1 MSILKKVKKFFGF
14 NSGEDEPNYPIVETQ
29 KASNGSKRGE
39 SKEESI
45 IKTPIQEVNEAIEKY
60 KKLISDESG
69 LITASDEL
77 YEKLIYS
84 RVKYPLIKERNV
96 GKLYLELIIVDYL
109 PQMKDIIE
117 DLYEEDESILEKSNE
132 DTTIEK
138 IKKKSTKESMTTIE
152 QSIKERIFELIESK
166 DIAPDRKI
174 TTDEFVDELVDSF
187 IISMFRGFKS
197 LYKIQS
203 EIVPEK
209 MGIRYAL
216 IRALNPDVVLP
227 KKLNGIYEDADDYR
241 KKEKASIIHNLT
253 ECIRNATFTPTER
266 KVETSRVK
274 KGIIEAKALMGGN
287 VDLEGIKKLNSDDI
301 AAGRVNPNAT
311 KLERDKLNKVK
322 QFLEKGIGV
331 ISEENKTNKMFIYEE
346 VSKSE
351 KTKKQND
358 GRDESIRTLFLEGE
372 YVPRDREYSD
382 DGEER

>member
-1 MSILKKVKKFFGF
+1 MNILKKVKKFFGF

-60 KKLISDESG
+60 KKLIRE
-69 LITASDEL
+69 EL
-77 YEKLIYS
+77 DLQKKSNEIYEKLVYS
-84 RVKYPLIKERNV
+84 KVKYPLKKGRNV
-96 GKLYLELIIVDYL
+96 GKLFLELIRDDYL
-109 PQMKDIIE
+109 PQMVDIIE

-138 IKKKSTKESMTTIE
+138 IKKKSTKESIITIE
-152 QSIKERIFELIESK
+152 QSIKEEIFKLLESR
-166 DIAPDRKI
+166 DIDLDSE
-174 TTDEFVDELVDSF
+174 TTIDELVDSF
-187 IISMFRGFKS
+187 IISMFKEFKS

-227 KKLNGIYEDADDYR
+227 KKINGIYEDAEDYK

-253 ECIRNATFTPTER
+253 ECIKNTTFTPTEETVVTSV
-266 KVETSRVK
+266 VEK
-274 KGIIEAKALMGGN
+274 AIIEAEALMGEN
-287 VDLEGIKKLNSDDI
+287 VDLEGIKQLNSEDI
-301 AAGRVNPNAT
+301 AAGRVNPYSS
-311 KLERDKLNKVK
+311 KLERKRLSKTLS
-322 QFLEKGIGV
+322 FFGTGIQL
-331 ISEENKTNKMFIYEE
+331 ISRDNKTNKIFIYFDED
-346 VSKSE
+346 SKLE

-358 GRDESIRTLFLEGE
+358 GRDEIVRTLFLEGE

>member
-60 KKLISDESG
+60 KKLIRE
-69 LITASDEL
+69 EL
-77 YEKLIYS
+77 DLQKKSNEIYEKLVYS
-84 RVKYPLIKERNV
+84 KVKYPLKKGRNV
-96 GKLYLELIIVDYL
+96 GKLFLELIRDDYL
-109 PQMKDIIE
+109 PQMVDIIE

-138 IKKKSTKESMTTIE
+138 IKKKSTKESIITIE
-152 QSIKERIFELIESK
+152 QSIKEEIFKLLESR
-166 DIAPDRKI
+166 DIDLDSE
-174 TTDEFVDELVDSF
+174 TTIDELVDSF
-187 IISMFRGFKS
+187 IISMFKEFKS

-227 KKLNGIYEDADDYR
+227 KKINGIYEDAEDYK

-253 ECIRNATFTPTER
+253 ECIKNTTARIRCLSPRKATCSSGTACRKQHRIRCGPLSRRTTFSSPSPSARSWWKTAFLLPATGTPPVRLTGAIPER
-266 KVETSRVK
+266 ASDRRIICITSTC
-274 KGIIEAKALMGGN
+274 L
-287 VDLEGIKKLNSDDI
+287 
-301 AAGRVNPNAT
+301 
-311 KLERDKLNKVK
+311 
-322 QFLEKGIGV
+322 
-331 ISEENKTNKMFIYEE
+331 
-346 VSKSE
+346 
-351 KTKKQND
+351 
-358 GRDESIRTLFLEGE
+358 
-372 YVPRDREYSD
+372 
-382 DGEER
+382 